1 MYGMEVTC
9 LYREGDEPTYEI
21 LKHKK
26 LLANY
31 YKKFQKHEKALEV
44 LMDVYKAERK
54 IYNAT
59 VKKSDQISALV
70 EEPKSASPRKAGDEA
85 KVVEMDQEDQKE
97 EEKDVH
103 NDAVEIVTEK
113 SEQDKERSYQI
124 LQSQLSKRLESVR
137 KSRNIKVRL
146 GMTMIEIMSIYGTKR
161 DKLKARRFKDEAAK
175 YILEGVDGNKNHMH
189 FIKYLSTAGDMHVKW
204 GSKKDLDDAYNLYS
218 EANKALE
225 VIVGKKSIDFI
236 LSMVDIGDVHLERKS
251 YEEAEAFYQFC
262 KSQLEENYGKDCIFK
277 HRINS
282 ALVEVYSAAGGENRA
297 KAYECAMENVEIA
310 MLFYEE
316 QSIF

>member
-1 MYGMEVTC
+1 MS
-9 LYREGDEPTYEI
+9 
-21 LKHKK
+21 
-26 LLANY
+26 
-31 YKKFQKHEKALEV
+31 
-44 LMDVYKAERK
+44 VYKAERK

-59 VKKSDQISALV
+59 AKNSDQISALV
-70 EEPKSASPRKAGDEA
+70 EEPKAESPRKVNEET
-85 KVVEMDQEDQKE
+85 KIVEVDQEDQKE
-97 EEKDVH
+97 ENKEAPT
-103 NDAVEIVTEK
+103 DAVEIATEN
-113 SEQDKERSYQI
+113 SEQEKAHTHS
-124 LQSQLSKRLESVR
+124 LVQSELSKRLEGIR

-146 GMTMIEIMSIYGTKR
+146 GMTMIEIMTIYGTKR

-175 YILEGVDGNKNHMH
+175 FILEGVDGNKNHMH
-189 FIKYLSTAGDMHVKW
+189 LIKFLSAAGDMHVKW

-225 VIVGKKSIDFI
+225 VIVGKKSIDFL

-262 KSQLEENYGKDCIFK
+262 KTQLEEYYGKDCIFK

-282 ALVEVYSAAGGENRA
+282 ALVEVYSAVGGETRA

-310 MLFYEE
+310 MLFYGE
-316 QSIF
+316 QSLF